1 MRKATFAV
9 TVAVGAFA
17 VGAHEASAQPE
28 PGHRSCAAFGANVA
42 SLANTLGPAFGEA
55 ASTVAS
61 SSPRAFPTI
70 VVGPEQ
76 EAFCEPRL

>member
-9 TVAVGAFA
+9 TLAVGAFA
-17 VGAHEASAQPE
+17 FAHGASAQPV